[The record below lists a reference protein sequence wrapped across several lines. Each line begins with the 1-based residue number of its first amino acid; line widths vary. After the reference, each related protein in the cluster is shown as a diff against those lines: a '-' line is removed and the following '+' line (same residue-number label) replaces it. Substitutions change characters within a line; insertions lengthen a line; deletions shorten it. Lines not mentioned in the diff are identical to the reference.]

1 MSAKRRILVIGAGG
15 GMTGRFL
22 SSLSRADMA
31 DCLFDLRDIDPA
43 AAAKARGGFTACE
56 AVDGVLDLF
65 NETDLAEAAR
75 GAFMIVNGAGPFRLT
90 AAPVR
95 KAAIAAG
102 AHYLDIDDD
111 AESALSALTLE
122 ADAMARGVS
131 LFIGCGASP
140 GVTNV
145 LARDLVG
152 RLDSVEAI
160 DVAWCVGDEG
170 PQLLGRS
177 VVAHTIHMG
186 AGQYAGFHGGRQAM
200 RESYAQSRRVPL
212 PGLAD
217 HPFYECAHPEPV
229 MFARS
234 FPGLARAICWGSLH
248 PAPLNGVLRG
258 VAQGARDGRISEDDA
273 IAYLQNAIAK
283 RKTDKRIEKEAMRGV
298 AEQRA
303 RGEIGWL
310 QQIDFILRELFRIP
324 RPTVSGIGAIAHGV
338 LDGRRVELQ
347 RHVDPT
353 LSQSPLRRMDVSTGC
368 AEAAFF
374 VEALKTGAAP
384 GVLFPEQWIEPDAF
398 YARLDAM
405 LPPGAGDWLG
415 PVIRR
420 DGRQSAPLASA
431 A

>member
-1 MSAKRRILVIGAGG
+1 MSSTRRILVIGAGG
-15 GMTGRFL
+15 GMTARFL
-22 SSLSRADMA
+22 SSLSNADMG

-43 AAAKARGGFTACE
+43 AAMKARDAFTACA
-56 AVDGVLDLF
+56 AVHGTLDLF
-65 NETDLAEAAR
+65 NESDLAEAAR
-75 GAFMIVNGAGPFRLT
+75 GAFMVVNGAGPFRLT

-122 ADAMARGVS
+122 AEAVARGVS

-177 VVAHTIHMG
+177 VLAHTIHMG
-186 AGQYAGFHGGRQAM
+186 AGQYAGFHDGRQAA
-200 RESYAQSRRVPL
+200 RESYAQSRRIPL

-229 MFARS
+229 MFGRS
-234 FPGLARAICWGSLH
+234 FPELARATCWGSLH

-258 VAQGARDGRISEDDA
+258 VAQAARQGRISEDDA
-273 IAYLQNAIAK
+273 ITYLQNAIAK
-283 RKTDKRIEKEAMRGV
+283 RKTDKRIDKEAMRGV
-298 AEQRA
+298 ADQRA
-303 RGEIGWL
+303 RGEIAWL
-310 QQIDFILRELFRIP
+310 QHADFILRELFNIP
-324 RPTVSGIGAIAHGV
+324 RPTVSGIGAIARGV
-338 LDGRRVELQ
+338 LDGRRVELM
-347 RHVDPT
+347 RHIDPT
-353 LSQSPLRRMDVSTGC
+353 VARSPLRHMDVSTGC

-374 VEALKTGAAP
+374 VEALQTGAPP
-384 GVLFPEQWIEPDAF
+384 GVLFPEQWIEPEAF
-398 YARLDAM
+398 YARLNVM
-405 LPPGAGDWLG
+405 LPLGAGGWLG
-415 PVIRR
+415 PVICQEDRA
-420 DGRQSAPLASA
+420 GAALASA